1 MIGFHIVGDAAAF
14 SLSSPHQRRQ
24 REKGS
29 SIIMSFSFFKALR
42 PKTPQEVAKSI
53 KESLVALDTKTVSEV
68 KALEKIHSRNYHP
81 FDPWFQCSIWVFAFS
96 LKFPLLNRGQSSV
109 YVTCYMSGFVL
120 GTIVTELYFAE
131 EIPTYNRES
140 FPDGN
145 WLISSFCFVD
155 TQIVSVYKS
164 CETFGTLSHSE
175 DCPLEVHSSCIVCP
189 SGSFQSYYNIVR
201 ATMSCLLLGLIAKSF
216 DSQFALEEVEKNF
229 ATMRT
234 MLSGDGESEPNSDQ
248 VSQLVDEICK
258 EDVLTLLIHKLPILG
273 WEARK
278 DLVHCWSILLKHK
291 VESNSCCVEYI
302 EQHAEL
308 LDFLVVWYI
317 LESAS
322 FVLFFKFVE
331 LPNFDVASDA
341 FSTFK
346 DLLTKHVNVVSE
358 FLTAHYD
365 EFFDLYERLLTSPN
379 YVTRRQSL
387 KLLSDFLLESPN
399 SQIMK
404 RYILEVRYL
413 KVMMTLLRVRKMSN
427 LRRKKSLSSRKLKGY
442 HAKLY
447 FPTAAVCDFVTSLS
461 VTCISKAANLM

>member
-1 MIGFHIVGDAAAF
+1 
-14 SLSSPHQRRQ
+14 
-24 REKGS
+24 
-29 SIIMSFSFFKALR
+29 MSFSFFKALR

-53 KESLVALDTKTVSEV
+53 KESLMALDTKTVSEV
-68 KALEKIHSRNYHP
+68 KALEK
-81 FDPWFQCSIWVFAFS
+81 
-96 LKFPLLNRGQSSV
+96 
-109 YVTCYMSGFVL
+109 
-120 GTIVTELYFAE
+120 
-131 EIPTYNRES
+131 
-140 FPDGN
+140 
-145 WLISSFCFVD
+145 
-155 TQIVSVYKS
+155 
-164 CETFGTLSHSE
+164 
-175 DCPLEVHSSCIVCP
+175 
-189 SGSFQSYYNIVR
+189 
-201 ATMSCLLLGLIAKSF
+201 
-216 DSQFALEEVEKNF
+216 ALEEVEKNF

-234 MLSGDGESEPNSDQ
+234 MLSGDGESEPNLDQ
-248 VSQLVDEICK
+248 VSQLVEEICK

-291 VESNSCCVEYI
+291 VESHSYCVEYI
-302 EQHAEL
+302 EQHVEL
-308 LDFLVVWYI
+308 LDFLVVCYDNKDIALSCGIMLRECIKFPSLGRYI

-413 KVMMTLLRVRKMSN
+413 KVMMTLLRDSSKNIQISAFHIFKVFVANPHKPREVKLILAKNQEKLLELLHN
-427 LRRKKSLSSRKLKGY
+427 LSPGKGSEDEQFEEEKEFIIKEIARLS
-442 HAKLY
+442 
-447 FPTAAVCDFVTSLS
+447 C
-461 VTCISKAANLM
+461 